1 MRATSSAISLSA
13 HIAIVTA
20 AVLGTARA
28 RIPERQPYREVPW
41 ILPPSRPERGETAP
55 VPGPIA
61 LPDRIAVPTEVPSV
75 ILPAGGAAALI
86 FPVGADAGAARDS
99 VRGLGSGSA
108 YELLTEDRPQALAG
122 PLPVY
127 PERLRQA
134 GIQGRVVFEAIVDTT
149 GLIDPHSLQ
158 VVLAT
163 NPGFVEAAKQALLA
177 TLFRPARV
185 DGHAVRVKVRLPVEF
200 TLRGMGAPPLTV
212 IVL

>member
-28 RIPERQPYREVPW
+28 RTPERQPYREVPW
-41 ILPPSRPERGETAP
+41 VLPPSRPERGQIR

-61 LPDRIAVPTEVPSV
+61 LPDRIDVPTEVPPV
-75 ILPAGGAAALI
+75 ILPARGAAALI
-86 FPVGADAGAARDS
+86 LPVGAGAGVERDS
-99 VRGLGSGSA
+99 VRGGGSGSG

-185 DGHAVRVKVRLPVEF
+185 AGHAVRVKVRLPVEF
-200 TLRGMGAPPLTV
+200 TLRGMGAPR
-212 IVL
+212 

>member
-1 MRATSSAISLSA
+1 MLPKNFSLEAVMRAASSAISLSA

-28 RIPERQPYREVPW
+28 RTPERQPYREVSW
-41 ILPPSRPERGETAP
+41 VLPPSRPERGETAP

-61 LPDRIAVPTEVPSV
+61 LPDRIDVPTEAPPV

-86 FPVGADAGAARDS
+86 FAVGAG
-99 VRGLGSGSA
+99 VRGLGSGSG

-185 DGHAVRVKVRLPVEF
+185 AGHAVRVKVRLPVEF
-200 TLRGMGAPPLTV
+200 TLRGMAAAR
-212 IVL
+212 